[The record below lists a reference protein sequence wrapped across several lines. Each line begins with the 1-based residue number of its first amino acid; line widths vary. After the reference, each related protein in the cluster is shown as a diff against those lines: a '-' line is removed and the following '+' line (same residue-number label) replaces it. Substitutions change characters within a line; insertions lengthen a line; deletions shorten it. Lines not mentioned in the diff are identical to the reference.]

1 MCFSLQ
7 KAIVCC
13 SEGDGRILHEK
24 NPSTTK
30 RVTLSYATDL
40 KWLEMDPG
48 RSAVSKMC
56 ILRKQDTKNVF
67 LTHVLIE

>member
-1 MCFSLQ
+1 M
-7 KAIVCC
+7 
-13 SEGDGRILHEK
+13 HEK